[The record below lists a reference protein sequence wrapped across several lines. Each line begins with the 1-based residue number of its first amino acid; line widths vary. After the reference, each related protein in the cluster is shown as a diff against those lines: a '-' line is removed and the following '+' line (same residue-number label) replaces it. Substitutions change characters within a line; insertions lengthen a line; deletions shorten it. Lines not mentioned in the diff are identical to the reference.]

1 MKKVVLA
8 LGFVAALALATPS
21 PAHAH
26 FSLGIAL
33 PGFGLFVH
41 EPCPRPF
48 VYAPPVYYRPPV
60 VYYQP
65 APVVYPYGYA
75 RYGRYRH
82 DNGWHRGWYK
92 HHRDWDDD

>member
-1 MKKVVLA
+1 M
-8 LGFVAALALATPS
+8 
-21 PAHAH
+21 
-26 FSLGIAL
+26 
-33 PGFGLFVH
+33 
-41 EPCPRPF
+41 
-48 VYAPPVYYRPPV
+48 YAPPVYYRPPV

-75 RYGRYRH
+75 RYARYRH

>member
-8 LGFVAALALATPS
+8 LGFFAALALSTPAS
-21 PAHAH
+21 AHAS

-41 EPCPRPF
+41 EPCRRP
-48 VYAPPVYYRPPV
+48 VAYAPPVYYQPPA

-65 APVVYPYGYA
+65 APVVYPAWPSWYA
-75 RYGRYRH
+75 SRSRH
-82 DNGWHRGWYK
+82 DHGWHRGWY
-92 HHRDWDDD
+92 HR